1 MVPTTFHGISSDS
14 ATITSTAEDF
24 QPLAGID
31 SASAMPSGISTS
43 STAPENSSWRNSAAC
58 SSSSRITEANH
69 SVPTNTRRSGEMMSC
84 TE

>member
-1 MVPTTFHGISSDS
+1 MVPTTFHGMSSDS
-14 ATITSTAEDF
+14 ATTTSTAEDF

-31 SASAMPSGISTS
+31 SASPMPSGISTS
-43 STAPENSSWRNSAAC
+43 STDSEKPSWRHSASC

>member
-1 MVPTTFHGISSDS
+1 M
-14 ATITSTAEDF
+14 ATITSTADAC

-43 STAPENSSWRNSAAC
+43 STANEKLICRSSAPCR
-58 SSSSRITEANH
+58 SSSRITALNH

>member
-1 MVPTTFHGISSDS
+1 MVPTTFHGISSES
-14 ATITSTAEDF
+14 ATSTSTAEAF
-24 QPLAGID
+24 QPEAGMT

-43 STAPENSSWRNSAAC
+43 STASEKPSWRSSAAC
-58 SSSSRITEANH
+58 RSSSRITSVNH

>member
-1 MVPTTFHGISSDS
+1 MVPTTFHGISSEM
-14 ATITSTAEDF
+14 ATTTSTADDF

-43 STAPENSSWRNSAAC
+43 STDSENTIWRPSAPCR
-58 SSSSRITEANH
+58 SSSRITDLNH
-69 SVPTNTRRSGEMMSC
+69 SVPTKTRRSGEMMSC